1 MSPFAPHFTRFQVA
15 ATSLI
20 AICERIGPDLTALHV
35 LPKLKELFDELAFS
49 QETSITSGSL
59 ERSFKVTKRKVD
71 EEDPIESHMD
81 LVLLIYPPFTSLLSI
96 EKLRQCCATWLLLE
110 QFLLRCH
117 NWKVCLFHG
126 SETSLN
132 CHDSVGIYKE
142 VLLKWSRLLFLKGL
156 FLARAQ
162 HLLNTI
168 LLNCC
173 SMGLGGQY
181 YSHKEI
187 GVPKT

>member
-1 MSPFAPHFTRFQVA
+1 MTLDGLLAVLPMEVVIKELIEDGSCLHVMVLTQTSLDTAVLQVA

-110 QFLLRCH
+110 QFLLQCH
-117 NWKVCLFHG
+117 NWK
-126 SETSLN
+126 
-132 CHDSVGIYKE
+132 
-142 VLLKWSRLLFLKGL
+142 
-156 FLARAQ
+156 A
-162 HLLNTI
+162 
-168 LLNCC
+168 
-173 SMGLGGQY
+173 
-181 YSHKEI
+181 
-187 GVPKT
+187 